1 MTIDHHRAFLKRCIE
16 SATRSAGTDG
26 GPFAALVVRDNAII
40 GEGCN
45 RVTHLCD
52 PTAHA
57 EVMAIR
63 SAAASAGS
71 PHLEGATLYTSC
83 EPCPLCL
90 SAALWS
96 HIGQIVYAA
105 PHAEAVRAG
114 FDDTRFA
121 CWLYGQPQPVNPPRG
136 LLLHVPLPEASAP
149 FDTWLANTQRQPY

>member
-1 MTIDHHRAFLKRCIE
+1 MTIDADRHFLQHCIDRATE
-16 SATRSAGTDG
+16 SAGTDG
-26 GPFAALVVRDNAII
+26 GPFAALVVLDNTVV

-45 RVTHLCD
+45 RVTAHCD

-63 SAAASAGS
+63 AAASRLRN
-71 PHLEGATLYTSC
+71 PHLAGATLYTSC

-90 SAALWS
+90 SAALWA
-96 HIGQIVYAA
+96 HIDRIVYAA

-121 CWLYGQPQPVNPPRG
+121 RWLYGQPQPVNPPPG
-136 LLLHVPLPEASAP
+136 LLLQIAVPEAARP
-149 FDTWLANTQRQPY
+149 FDRWLANPERRPY